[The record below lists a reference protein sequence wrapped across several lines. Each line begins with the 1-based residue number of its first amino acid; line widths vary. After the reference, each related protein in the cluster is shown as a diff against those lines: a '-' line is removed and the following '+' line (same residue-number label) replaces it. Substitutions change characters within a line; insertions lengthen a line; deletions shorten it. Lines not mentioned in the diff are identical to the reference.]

1 VFFGAI
7 AVVLVTATTAL
18 VGREWQFSRD
28 QGRRPARPWPPGND
42 NSFFGPRTDDGTEE
56 KDEEDVTHDQEN
68 LNVLHLLY
76 TIAQV
81 RLGRVVSS

>member
-28 QGRRPARPWPPGND
+28 QSRRPTRPWPPENEE
-42 NSFFGPRTDDGTEE
+42 SFFGPRTDDGIEE
-56 KDEEDVTHDQEN
+56 KEEDVAHDQEN

-81 RLGRVVSS
+81 RL